1 MKVLGQKS
9 PNFQGFFFVLT
20 IYIYKSTIT
29 VIPERGFLLTKTH
42 YMSLITYLKDTQG
55 ELKHVSWPTRSQ
67 AITFTIVVVLISI
80 FVSFF
85 LGFFDYLFKLILE
98 KFVI

>member
-1 MKVLGQKS
+1 
-9 PNFQGFFFVLT
+9 
-20 IYIYKSTIT
+20 
-29 VIPERGFLLTKTH
+29 
-42 YMSLITYLKDTQG
+42 MSLITYLKDTQG

-67 AITFTIVVVLISI
+67 AVGFTIVVVLISV

-85 LGFFDYLFKLILE
+85 LGFFDYLLKLTLE

>member
-1 MKVLGQKS
+1 
-9 PNFQGFFFVLT
+9 
-20 IYIYKSTIT
+20 
-29 VIPERGFLLTKTH
+29 
-42 YMSLITYLKDTQG
+42 MSLITYLKDTQG

-67 AITFTIVVVLISI
+67 AITFTIVVVLVSV

-85 LGFFDYLFKLILE
+85 LGFFDYLLQLVLT